1 MPEYSMSDFLQGRSP
16 VRQSLQ
22 DVWQQMLR
30 NGEMEPSDL
39 AAVMAAP
46 TLGGNIAMRPP
57 SAPTISNGKGSV
69 QPIPTQEALGQ
80 HNVLSRLLSS
90 VGQSSYDMVRA
101 DIDAFRRTG
110 QFPEHS
116 FTELMS
122 VMPMGPARAPGAFPR
137 TAPTTPP
144 PASTGPWQPG
154 HMESWLQGRY
164 QPLARPQAWQ
174 ADRRFGTVDR
184 PGFHWTDVPAGRL
197 NRFDFSDPLNRSQ
210 LLELGKGAG
219 AAGAAGGVG
228 GAAGMY
234 VTDTL
239 VHGEPWQSASWR
251 ALVGPSAG
259 DPPSWWPQAP
269 PAERSPPP
277 NGPQPPSRSR
287 SAWVD

>member
-16 VRQSLQ
+16 LRQSLQ

-39 AAVMAAP
+39 AAVMAPP

-69 QPIPTQEALGQ
+69 QPIPTREALGQ
-80 HNVLSRLLSS
+80 HNLLSRILGS
-90 VGQSSYDMVRA
+90 VGQPSYDMVRA
-101 DIDAFRRTG
+101 DTDAFRRTG

-137 TAPTTPP
+137 AAPTTPP

-164 QPLARPQAWQ
+164 QPSARPQAWQ
-174 ADRRFGTVDR
+174 ADRRWGS
-184 PGFHWTDVPAGRL
+184 PGNEQPPLTWHDVVAGRIRTPQ
-197 NRFDFSDPLNRSQ
+197 NRA
-210 LLELGKGAG
+210 EMIEAAKGVGAIAG
-219 AAGAAGGVG
+219 ATGTAAGGAQFG
-228 GAAGMY
+228 F
-234 VTDTL
+234 DTYR
-239 VHGEPWQSASWR
+239 GEPWQTASWR
-251 ALVGPSAG
+251 ALIGPTAG
-259 DPPSWWPQAP
+259 DPPSWWPQPP
-269 PAERSPPP
+269 PAEKPLPP
-277 NGPQPPSRSR
+277 NGPQPPSRNR
-287 SAWVD
+287 DGW